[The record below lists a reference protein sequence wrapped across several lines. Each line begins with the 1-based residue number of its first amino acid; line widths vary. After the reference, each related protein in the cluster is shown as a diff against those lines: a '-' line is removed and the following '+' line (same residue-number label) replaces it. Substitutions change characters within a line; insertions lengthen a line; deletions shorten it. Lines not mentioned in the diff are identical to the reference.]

1 MNRASDWVS
10 WSDPLIRRFKR
21 GRTSV
26 QRGEEYDAANCRERT
41 RLVAIVRWLLLL
53 VLAMYGALAGSTYLF
68 SRYGFFITKE
78 QTALLM
84 FTLLSVLVYNLIF
97 HFYRIEHK
105 CSHFACLQIIL
116 DLIAVTVLIHCSGG
130 ATSWFWPVYMIV
142 TLEAAYLLESQR
154 DVWQIGA
161 AGGLLYCTLLFLE
174 NGSVI
179 PSVQMPFVDP
189 ALNHDTHYLFL
200 MAAWVMINNAATA
213 IIANFLMTVIRR
225 EARSARENEERL
237 FIFIDNA
244 NDLIHCNDADGKV
257 LFMNRAM
264 RRALGVSVDDL
275 GKKGFNGI
283 LTEESQEACGR
294 ELHKI
299 LAGGKVDAFEL
310 NFRGGDGQEIC
321 AEGNISCNFQEG
333 KPTALWG
340 IWRDVSEKKRSQDR
354 LYKLA
359 HNDNLTGLPNR
370 ILFRDRLKQTIAYS
384 NRQKRSVALLFIDL
398 DRFKVINDSLGHPM
412 GDRLLQLVAK
422 TLLASVREVDTVAR
436 FGGDEFTIILGNLDR
451 AEDAE
456 MVARKILDAL
466 QKPFSIEGH
475 ELFALGSVGIS
486 FFPEHGDDIDSL
498 IKKADVAMYEAKA
511 QGGDRYVIYDPVM
524 DEHSHKR
531 LLLENS
537 LRKALVK
544 DEFRLVYQPK
554 VDIVTASITAM
565 EALLR
570 WDHPEFGLIKPDE
583 FIPLAEETGLIL
595 AIGEWVLERACR
607 QNMEWQ
613 AMGMPPMRIAVNISG
628 HQLQQPDFIE
638 RLEAVV
644 TSTGMPFEYL
654 ELEITESVIM
664 QNPDFTIQVLNEV
677 QGRGIHI
684 SVDDFGT
691 GYSSLAHLKRFSVN
705 TLKIDKSFVRDVE
718 SSQTDAAITT
728 AIIAM
733 GNSLNL
739 RVIAE
744 GVETEGQF
752 SFLQDA
758 MCDEIQGYLVS
769 RPLSAE
775 KVVEFM
781 KTRGWQ
787 GRRGADGPSTFPG
800 QAVVDDGP
808 MVEAEG

>member
-1 MNRASDWVS
+1 MNRSTDWVS
-10 WSDPLIRRFKR
+10 WSEPLIRRFKR
-21 GRTSV
+21 GRVPLQQDLDASV
-26 QRGEEYDAANCRERT
+26 CRERT
-41 RLVAIVRWLLLL
+41 RLVAIVRWSLLL
-53 VLAMYGALAGSTYLF
+53 VLALYGALAGSTYFF
-68 SRYGFFITKE
+68 SRYGFFITRE
-78 QTALLM
+78 QILLLVV
-84 FTLLSVLVYNLIF
+84 TLLFVVIYNLSF
-97 HFYRIEHK
+97 HFYRGDFK
-105 CSHFACLQIIL
+105 CAHLAGLQIIL
-116 DLIAVTVLIHCSGG
+116 DLMAVTVLIHCSGG

-142 TLEAAYLLESQR
+142 TLEAAYLLANQR

-174 NGSVI
+174 HGEVI
-179 PSVQMPFVDP
+179 PSVRMPFVDP
-189 ALNHDTHYLFL
+189 ALNHDVHYLFL
-200 MAAWVMINNAATA
+200 MAVWVMINNAATA
-213 IIANFLMTVIRR
+213 IIANFLMSVIRR
-225 EARSARENEERL
+225 EAKTARENEERL
-237 FIFIDNA
+237 LVFIDNA
-244 NDLIHCNDADGKV
+244 NDLIHCNDAEGKV

-264 RRALGVSVDDL
+264 RRALGYSVDDL
-275 GKKGFNGI
+275 DRRGFNGM
-283 LTEESQEACGR
+283 LTEESQETCGR

-299 LAGGKVDAFEL
+299 LSGSRVDSFEL
-310 NFRGGDGQEIC
+310 NFRGSEGQEIC

-333 KPTALWG
+333 KPAALWG
-340 IWRDVSEKKRSQDR
+340 IWRDISEKKRSQDR

-370 ILFRDRLKQTIAYS
+370 ILFRDRLKQSIAYA

-398 DRFKVINDSLGHPM
+398 DRFKVINDSLGHPI
-412 GDRLLQLVAK
+412 GDRLLQMVAK
-422 TLLASVREVDTVAR
+422 TLLSAVREVDTVAR
-436 FGGDEFTIILGNLDR
+436 FGGDEFTIILGNLDDSH
-451 AEDAE
+451 DAE
-456 MVARKILDAL
+456 MVTSKILASL

-511 QGGDRYVIYDPVM
+511 QGGDRYVIYDPAM

-537 LRKALVK
+537 LRKALTRN
-544 DEFRLVYQPK
+544 EFRLVYQPK
-554 VDIVTASITAM
+554 VDIVTGHITAM

-570 WDHPEFGLIKPDE
+570 WEHPEFGLIKPDE

-595 AIGEWVLERACR
+595 AIGEWVLEHACR

-613 AMGMPPMRIAVNISG
+613 SMGMPAMRIAVNISG
-628 HQLQQPDFIE
+628 YQLQQPDFIE
-638 RLEAVV
+638 RLETVV
-644 TSTGMPFEYL
+644 KSTGMSFESL

-677 QGRGIHI
+677 QSRGIHI

-752 SFLQDA
+752 NFLQDA

-769 RPLSAE
+769 RPLSAD

-781 KTRGWQ
+781 KGRGWR
-787 GRRGADGPSTFPG
+787 GRRTSD
-800 QAVVDDGP
+800 
-808 MVEAEG
+808 

>member
-1 MNRASDWVS
+1 MNRSTDWVS
-10 WSDPLIRRFKR
+10 WSEPLIRRFKK
-21 GRTSV
+21 GRTTAQHQDELDSSS
-26 QRGEEYDAANCRERT
+26 CRERT

-53 VLAMYGALAGSTYLF
+53 VIALYGALAGSTYLF

-78 QTALLM
+78 QTLLLV
-84 FTLLSVLVYNLIF
+84 FTLIFVMIYNLVF
-97 HFYRIEHK
+97 HFYRVDYK
-105 CSHFACLQIIL
+105 CSHLVCLQIIL
-116 DLIAVTVLIHCSGG
+116 DLVAVTVLIHCSGG
-130 ATSWFWPVYMIV
+130 ATSWFWPVYMLV
-142 TLEAAYLLESQR
+142 TLEAAYLLENQR

-174 NGSVI
+174 NGEMI
-179 PSVQMPFVDP
+179 PSVRMPFVDP

-200 MAAWVMINNAATA
+200 MAVWVMINNAATA
-213 IIANFLMTVIRR
+213 IIANFLMSVIRR

-237 FIFIDNA
+237 FVFIDNA

-257 LFMNRAM
+257 LFMNRSM
-264 RRALGVSVDDL
+264 RRTLGCSTDDL
-275 GKKGFNGI
+275 ERRGFNGI
-283 LTEESQEACGR
+283 LAEESQEVCSR

-299 LAGGKVDAFEL
+299 LSGTKVDAFEL
-310 NFRGGDGQEIC
+310 NFKGCDGQEIC

-370 ILFRDRLKQTIAYS
+370 ILFRDRLKQTIAYA
-384 NRQKRSVALLFIDL
+384 NRQSRSVALLFIDL
-398 DRFKVINDSLGHPM
+398 DRFKVINDSLGHPI
-412 GDRLLQLVAK
+412 GDRLLQMVAK
-422 TLLASVREVDTVAR
+422 TLLAAVREVDTVAR
-436 FGGDEFTIILGNLDR
+436 FGGDEFTIILGNL
-451 AEDAE
+451 EHSSDAE
-456 MVARKILDAL
+456 LVATKILAAL
-466 QKPFSIEGH
+466 QKPFPIDGH

-486 FFPEHGDDIDSL
+486 FFPENGDDIDSL

-511 QGGDRYVIYDPVM
+511 QGGDRYVIYDPAM

-544 DEFRLVYQPK
+544 NEFRLVYQPK
-554 VDIVTASITAM
+554 VDIVTANITAM

-570 WDHPEFGLIKPDE
+570 WEHPEFGLIKPDE

-595 AIGEWVLERACR
+595 AIGEWVLEHACR
-607 QNMEWQ
+607 QNMDWQ
-613 AMGMPPMRIAVNISG
+613 AMGMPTMRVAVNISG
-628 HQLQQPDFIE
+628 YQLQQPDFIE

-644 TSTGMPFEYL
+644 SSTGMPFEYL

-677 QGRGIHI
+677 QSRGIHI

-744 GVETEGQF
+744 GVETEGQYN
-752 SFLQDA
+752 FLQDA

-769 RPLSAE
+769 RPISAD

-781 KTRGWQ
+781 KARGWK
-787 GRRGADGPSTFPG
+787 GRRVSD
-800 QAVVDDGP
+800 
-808 MVEAEG
+808 